1 MRYVHVHVLYMEFM
15 FGMCGIQLEGALCS
29 NVGESIPGRSSSID
43 ASLLIS
49 FSIVVLVA
57 DEIIAGI
64 DELLFNFMM
73 CIIYF

>member
-1 MRYVHVHVLYMEFM
+1 MEFM

-29 NVGESIPGRSSSID
+29 NVGESIPGRSSID

-49 FSIVVLVA
+49 FSIVVLVT